1 MSKKDDLMIRDI
13 FYEIYM
19 LYTEM
24 APFLFI
30 GLFFAGVLY
39 LFVKKDF
46 IAKHIGKNNLISVIK
61 ASLLGVPMPLC
72 SCGVIPTALHLHK
85 QKASRSAVISF
96 LISTPQTGIDS
107 IFATYGLM
115 GPLFAVFRPIVALI
129 TGIFGGIAS
138 NIFLKEDYRVKE
150 VATCNDCDI
159 TQNKKISVLLA
170 FKYAFVDFLDDI
182 SLRLLLGIFIAG
194 LISYFIPDNFFQDK
208 ISNTFVS
215 MLVMILFGLP
225 LYVCATGSIPIA
237 VSLMIKGLSPGAAFV
252 FLMVGPATNMATI
265 LIIGKSLGKKSVF
278 IYLITIIVSA
288 LFFGTILNVIYQFY
302 EINPVSDLGKMNM
315 ENSFYR
321 ILMILFSFFM
331 IGSIFRKIKGKF
343 KGVKMNENEKI
354 FKVLGMTCHHCV
366 KHVTDAILSVNG
378 VKEANVA
385 LNSKTATIKG
395 DYNDKEIIQAIENAG
410 YKAFLTE

>member
-1 MSKKDDLMIRDI
+1 MIKDI
-13 FYEIYM
+13 FYEIYT

-46 IAKHIGKNNLISVIK
+46 IAKHIGKNDLISVIK

-72 SCGVIPTALHLHK
+72 SCGVIPTALHLYK

-138 NIFLKEDYRVKE
+138 NIFLKKDYRVKE

-159 TQNKKISVLLA
+159 TQNKKISVLSA

-215 MLVMILFGLP
+215 MFVMILFGLP

-331 IGSIFRKIKGKF
+331 IGSVFRKIKGKF

-378 VKEANVA
+378 VKEANVD

-395 DYNDKEIIQAIENAG
+395 DYKDKEIIQAIENAG